1 MQSYED
7 IIYNRWLICAQYNH
21 MLVLSCIITILYSAR
36 SLLRFS
42 IVRLSFDV
50 EWRRACRFFLIGA
63 KTEGVKIEAEELERG
78 GAVSPLPTQ
87 LGAWGALW
95 VPPEEWGRAPTPQWF
110 STIFSAQDGLS
121 WHYNNKL
128 WTIMQL
134 LGARSPCPAPH
145 CVRPLRIALESRWLA
160 VESPPKVETI
170 LLENEIIKMRS
181 LLDFVIQHLQ
191 PMLDTI
197 VDGCAQRL
205 STGALQWRR
214 AAKWC
219 LIDKAN
225 NGKTSVGLLLY
236 GATEPRSAAP

>member
-87 LGAWGALW
+87 LGAWGAL
-95 VPPEEWGRAPTPQWF
+95 
-110 STIFSAQDGLS
+110 
-121 WHYNNKL
+121 
-128 WTIMQL
+128 
-134 LGARSPCPAPH
+134 
-145 CVRPLRIALESRWLA
+145 
-160 VESPPKVETI
+160 
-170 LLENEIIKMRS
+170 
-181 LLDFVIQHLQ
+181 
-191 PMLDTI
+191 
-197 VDGCAQRL
+197 
-205 STGALQWRR
+205 
-214 AAKWC
+214 
-219 LIDKAN
+219 
-225 NGKTSVGLLLY
+225 
-236 GATEPRSAAP
+236 

>member
-1 MQSYED
+1 
-7 IIYNRWLICAQYNH
+7 
-21 MLVLSCIITILYSAR
+21 
-36 SLLRFS
+36 
-42 IVRLSFDV
+42 
-50 EWRRACRFFLIGA
+50 
-63 KTEGVKIEAEELERG
+63 
-78 GAVSPLPTQ
+78 
-87 LGAWGALW
+87 
-95 VPPEEWGRAPTPQWF
+95 
-110 STIFSAQDGLS
+110 
-121 WHYNNKL
+121 
-128 WTIMQL
+128 
-134 LGARSPCPAPH
+134 
-145 CVRPLRIALESRWLA
+145 
-160 VESPPKVETI
+160 
-170 LLENEIIKMRS
+170 MRS